1 MDDTKFGPGY
11 GGGSRSGFA
20 SGYAPASG
28 PAASVPEPPVDD
40 AVDSAADPAATEP
53 AVEQQGLDPAVE
65 KFRSCRW
72 RATPDAG
79 DFCTHRDVLP
89 FAGKEGFKPESW
101 CPECAFYKLRRT
113 PKKRDRNDYMY

>member
-1 MDDTKFGPGY
+1 MDQDLV
-11 GGGSRSGFA
+11 
-20 SGYAPASG
+20 PASR
-28 PAASVPEPPVDD
+28 PATLRRRGRPRRFRPPVDD
-40 AVDSAADPAATEP
+40 VTGPAADATATEP
-53 AVEQQGLDPAVE
+53 AGEQQAADPAVE
-65 KFRSCRW
+65 KFQSCRW
-72 RATPDAG
+72 RATPDSG